1 MAQVINTNSL
11 SMMAQTNLNK
21 SQAALGTA
29 IQRLSSG
36 LRINSAKDDAAGQA
50 ITNRFTANIEGMTQA
65 ARNAND
71 GISLAQTTEGAL
83 NEINDNLLNIRR
95 LSEQALNGT
104 NSESDKKSIQEEVTA
119 RLAEIGRIAK
129 DTEFNGVN
137 VLDGSTASLQI
148 QIGAKDGQTIGID
161 LPAMDLEKLGLD
173 KYTVMSAL
181 ESKYDKP
188 TLEAAGTAVAA
199 TADIGN
205 PESATGFKLD
215 ATAMGAIAT
224 EVGAAGAAKVELFSV
239 DDGKGGTQYYAYDLD
254 KNVATEIT
262 MTADGLGKPESSAG
276 AGDEVI
282 GQMATVKAG
291 KTLSNV
297 DSDILKNG
305 VSTLE
310 GKARDY
316 AVGKEITLAS
326 GGTHTLEATDLD
338 AVATALG
345 GTATADNTQ
354 LVGLEDN
361 SGKMTYYAVST
372 AADGSQ
378 MGAEVTLDDT
388 GAGFTAVKGADMSV
402 KDLQK
407 MEALQAGDGILATMD
422 SALAQ
427 VDSFRSG
434 LGAVQ
439 NRFNSIISNLNT
451 TVNNMSEAK
460 SRILDADFSQE
471 VSAMS
476 RANILQS
483 AGITVLSQAN
493 QVPQNV
499 LSLLR

>member
-11 SMMAQTNLNK
+11 SLMAQTNLNK
-21 SQAALGTA
+21 SQASLGTA

-137 VLDGSTASLQI
+137 VLDGSTSSLQI

-173 KYTVMSAL
+173 DYSVMNAL
-181 ESKYDKP
+181 NGKYDKP
-188 TLEAAGTAVAA
+188 TLEASGTSIGATDTIGAGANEIV
-199 TADIGN
+199 
-205 PESATGFKLD
+205 LD
-215 ATAMGAIAT
+215 AAAMTSIAN
-224 EVGAAGAAKVELFSV
+224 EVGAAAGADIQLYSTTDK
-239 DDGKGGTQYYAYDLD
+239 DGATHHYAYDKVND
-254 KNVATEIT
+254 KATEVT
-262 MTADGLGKPESSAG
+262 LKSDGAG
-276 AGDEVI
+276 AATPGT
-282 GQMATVKAG
+282 GQLDTVTAG
-291 KTLSNV
+291 KVLSAV
-297 DSDILKNG
+297 DSDILQTGPSALKG
-305 VSTLE
+305 ELQTY
-310 GKARDY
+310 GA
-316 AVGKEITLAS
+316 GKEITLAS
-326 GGTHTLEATDLD
+326 GNKHTLQASDLEAI
-338 AVATALG
+338 ATELG
-345 GTATADNTQ
+345 GDASSVANMEVMGLADKNGD
-354 LVGLEDN
+354 V
-361 SGKMTYYAVST
+361 SYYAVHTDATTGEQTGIALDLDDAGGTFT
-372 AADGSQ
+372 AAK
-378 MGAEVTLDDT
+378 TDDL
-388 GAGFTAVKGADMSV
+388 SI

-407 MEALQAGDGILATMD
+407 MEELNSANGILKTMD
-422 SALAQ
+422 AALAQ

-451 TVNNMSEAK
+451 TVNNMTEAK
-460 SRILDADFSQE
+460 SRILDADFSSE

-499 LSLLR
+499 LQLLR

>member
-11 SMMAQTNLNK
+11 SLMAQTNLNK
-21 SQAALGTA
+21 SQASLGTA

-137 VLDGSTASLQI
+137 VLDGSTSSLQI

-173 KYTVMSAL
+173 DYSVMNAL
-181 ESKYDKP
+181 NGKYDKP
-188 TLEAAGTAVAA
+188 TLEASGASVASDATIGAGTADEI
-199 TADIGN
+199 T
-205 PESATGFKLD
+205 LD
-215 ATAMGAIAT
+215 AAAMGLISTA
-224 EVGAAGAAKVELFSV
+224 VGAGAVADLELYSTT
-239 DDGKGGTQYYAYDLD
+239 DKDGKTQYIAYDKVND
-254 KNVATEIT
+254 KATEIN
-262 MTADGLGKPESSAG
+262 MVSDGAG
-276 AGDEVI
+276 AGAGVLDSV
-282 GQMATVKAG
+282 TAG
-291 KTLSNV
+291 KVLSAV
-297 DSDILKNG
+297 DSDILRSG
-305 VSTLE
+305 PSTLKGE
-310 GKARDY
+310 LQTYGE
-316 AVGKEITLAS
+316 GKEITLPS
-326 GGTHTLEATDLD
+326 GNKHTLQAADLEAI
-338 AVATALG
+338 ATELG
-345 GTATADNTQ
+345 GDASSVANMEVIGLADKNGD
-354 LVGLEDN
+354 V
-361 SGKMTYYAVST
+361 SYYAVHTDATTGKQTGIAMDLDDAGGTFT
-372 AADGSQ
+372 AAK
-378 MGAEVTLDDT
+378 TDDL
-388 GAGFTAVKGADMSV
+388 SI

-407 MEALQAGDGILATMD
+407 MEELNSGNGILKTMD
-422 SALAQ
+422 AALAQ

-451 TVNNMSEAK
+451 TVNNMTEAK
-460 SRILDADFSQE
+460 SRILDADFSSE

-499 LSLLR
+499 LQLLR